1 MKVVFV
7 ENKHKTRFWERIAQ
21 ELSNGGHEIS
31 WIVQNKL
38 FSPKVGY
45 VHVIPLPKNKDLHYS
60 EKFKTLEKK
69 DRYCYIYDQKP
80 THYSYYY
87 KSINRV
93 LTEIEPDFVFG
104 ESTLFHELLTI
115 QCCREKSILYLNPS
129 TCRYPTERFSFYK
142 YDTQE
147 PYLGSNDVWSNELV
161 DQVIEQV
168 TLREKQPDYMQ
179 KPSSLKKVSYH
190 IRRSKGLVCSF
201 MSSEFLGET
210 YNTPSLRQ
218 KRKVESFR
226 RLYYQNYESLAI
238 ESIDKFETRN
248 TLVFPLQMQPESN
261 IDVWGYP
268 YNSQSD
274 LVRQLSKNLGEGWNI
289 LIKPNP
295 KSKYEISK
303 ELLDSIKTSTNVYA
317 LKHNVDMK
325 ALFKKFDFF
334 FSVTG
339 TINHETILSGKK
351 KCFSPSLPITKKF
364 SPTTAKLPIKQDL
377 LADEIINKNNS
388 RLLISYLISSS
399 FSGLI
404 GDDIHTPQVFSAE
417 NISSVSKAFFS
428 VLSRK

>member
-7 ENKHKTRFWERIAQ
+7 ENKHKTKFWEHIAQ
-21 ELSNGGHEIS
+21 ELLKNGHEVF

-38 FSPKVGY
+38 FSPKIGY
-45 VHVIPLPKNKDLHYS
+45 VHVIPLPQSKDLKYS

-80 THYSYYY
+80 LHYSYYY
-87 KSINRV
+87 KSINKV

-129 TCRYPTERFSFYK
+129 TCRYPTGRFSFYK

-147 PYLGSNDVWSNELV
+147 PYSGSNDVWSNKEI
-161 DQVIEQV
+161 DQVIAEI

-179 KPSSLKKVSYH
+179 KPSSFKKVSYH
-190 IRRSKGLVCSF
+190 IRRSKGLICSF
-201 MSSEFLGET
+201 MSSGVLGET
-210 YNTPSLRQ
+210 YNTPTLRQ
-218 KRKVESFR
+218 KRKVESLR
-226 RLYYQNYESLAI
+226 KLYYQEYESLAI

-274 LVRQLSKNLGEGWNI
+274 LVRQLSKKLGEGWNI

-325 ALFKKFDFF
+325 VLFKKFDFF

-339 TINHETILSGKK
+339 TINHEAILSGKK
-351 KCFSPSLPITKKF
+351 KCFSPILPVTKKF
-364 SPTTAKLPIKQDL
+364 TPMTAKLPDRQDL
-377 LADEIINKNNS
+377 LADEIIKKENS
-388 RLLISYLISSS
+388 KQLICYLISSS
-399 FSGLI
+399 YSGLI
-404 GDDIHTPQVFSAE
+404 GDNIHTPQVFSVE
-417 NISSVSKAFFS
+417 NISLVSKAFFS
-428 VLSRK
+428 ILNRK